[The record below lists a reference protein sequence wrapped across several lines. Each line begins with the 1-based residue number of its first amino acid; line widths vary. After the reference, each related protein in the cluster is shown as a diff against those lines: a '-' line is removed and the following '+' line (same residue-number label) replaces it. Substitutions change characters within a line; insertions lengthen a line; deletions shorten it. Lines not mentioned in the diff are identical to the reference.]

1 MSLQIRNHP
10 TSLERSM
17 KNQPHSSGLKLE
29 DGSRVAVMGGGPAGS
44 YFAYFLLD
52 TAERVGLKIW
62 VDVYEPRDFS
72 LSGPNGCNYCAGVI
86 SESLVQNLASEGINL
101 SSTVVQRAIN
111 SYVWHTEIG
120 NLRVQLSGEEF
131 RIATVFRGGGPR
143 DVKGLNERGFDWQLL
158 SMAEKK
164 GARLIRKRIVSTRR
178 VEGGILVSPQSEE
191 SRVYD
196 LLVVAT
202 GVNAPTQNLF
212 RQIDDRY
219 TPPSVTKT
227 AIREYYLG
235 AENIQKYMGSSLHMF
250 LTNIPRLKF
259 AMVVPKGDYVTA
271 CLIGEGMD
279 EQLVRDFMT
288 SPELR
293 ACFPPDWDWDRPAC
307 QCMPRIPVQSAI
319 QPYDDR
325 VVFIGDVAASR
336 LYKDGIGSAFRA
348 AKAAAT
354 TAILNG
360 VAEKD
365 FRRHYAPFCQKTGKD
380 NLFGRIIFFV
390 TGRIQRMPAFRNAVL
405 RMAAR
410 EQAMNVER
418 RMGSVLWDTFTG
430 SASYEDIFWRTVHP
444 AFLWDLVVSFFYS
457 TVLSHSA
464 WQELCCAEGD

>member
-1 MSLQIRNHP
+1 MDHP
-10 TSLERSM
+10 ASLERPM
-17 KNQPHSSGLKLE
+17 NNQPHSSRLKLQ

-62 VDVYEPRDFS
+62 VDVYEPRNFS
-72 LSGPNGCNYCAGVI
+72 LSGPKGCNYCAGVI
-86 SESLVQNLASEGINL
+86 SESLIQNLASEGINL
-101 SSTVVQRAIN
+101 NSTVVQRAIN
-111 SYVWHTEIG
+111 SYVWHTDIG
-120 NLRVQLSGEEF
+120 NLRVQLSAEEF

-143 DVKGLNERGFDWQLL
+143 DGRGLNGRGFDRQLL
-158 SMAEKK
+158 SMAEQK
-164 GARLIRKRIVSTRR
+164 GARVIRKRIVSTRR
-178 VEGGILVSPQSEE
+178 VEGGILVRPQSEE

-202 GVNAPTQNLF
+202 GVNTPTQNLF

-219 TPPSVTKT
+219 TPPSVIKT

-235 AENIQKYMGSSLHMF
+235 AENIHKYMGNSLHMF

-271 CLIGEGMD
+271 CLIGEDID

-288 SPELR
+288 APELT
-293 ACFPPDWDWDRPAC
+293 ACFPPDWEWDRPAC

-325 VVFIGDVAASR
+325 VVFIGDVAVSR

-360 VAEKD
+360 IAEED
-365 FRRHYAPFCQKTGKD
+365 FKRHYAPICRKTEKD

-390 TGRIQRMPAFRNAVL
+390 TRRIQRMPAFRNVVL
-405 RMAAR
+405 GMAAR

-430 SASYEDIFWRTVHP
+430 SASYADIFWRTVHP
-444 AFLWDLVVSFFYS
+444 AFLWNLAVSFYDS
-457 TVLSHSA
+457 NVLGHSA
-464 WQELCCAEGD
+464 LQQLCRAEGD